1 MSRRNNTR
9 RNPNNSRGVRKT
21 DQAADSVGVSATVT
35 AAAWSA
41 PIPPPVALQQYE
53 EILPGS
59 ADRILKMAE
68 DQAGHR
74 IELEKTVVS
83 GDSKRSY
90 IGLFLGFVLSMMVIG
105 GGIYLISEGHEWAGS
120 GLIGLNLVG
129 LASVFVYG
137 SRSRRA
143 ERERK
148 SERMWRRSE

>member
-1 MSRRNNTR
+1 MSRKTNRR

-21 DQAADSVGVSATVT
+21 DQGADNVGVSTTVT
-35 AAAWSA
+35 AATWSA
-41 PIPPPVALQQYE
+41 PIPPPVVIQQYE

-68 DQAGHR
+68 GQAGHR
-74 IELEKTVVS
+74 IELERTVVS

-90 IGLFLGFVLSMMVIG
+90 IGLFLGFFLSMMVIG
-105 GGIYLISEGHEWAGS
+105 GGIYLIANGHEWAGS

-143 ERERK
+143 EREQK
-148 SERMWRRSE
+148 SERMWHRS